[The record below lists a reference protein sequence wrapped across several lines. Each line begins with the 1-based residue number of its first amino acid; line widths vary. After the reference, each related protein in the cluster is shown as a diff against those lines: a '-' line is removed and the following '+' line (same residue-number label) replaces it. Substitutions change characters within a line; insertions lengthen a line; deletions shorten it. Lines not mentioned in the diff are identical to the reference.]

1 MALVDKKAPELRFKG
16 FTEDWK
22 LCKLNELAHFSK
34 GSGYTKNDLTE
45 SGSPIILYGRL
56 YTNYQTV
63 INNVDTFVEMKD
75 KSVISV
81 GNEVIV
87 PSSGESSEDIARG
100 SVVDAT
106 GIILGGDLNVIKPK
120 DEINSTFLALT
131 ISNGQQQRELSN
143 RAQGKSIVH
152 LHNSDLKEV
161 NLIFPIINEQKQIG
175 DFFKVFENTI
185 TLHQRKL
192 DKTLSVRT
200 GILESLFPSRNDDT
214 PVLRVTHFNSKWN
227 QCNLGDCFDERN
239 EKSQD
244 GELLSVT
251 IDRGVVLTSSLNRVD
266 NSSDDKSNYKLVLP
280 NDIAY
285 NSMRMWQGASG
296 VSNFKGI
303 VSPAYTVLKPK
314 PNISSHFFAYMFKL
328 RHMIQMFEKH
338 SQGLTSDT
346 WNLKFP
352 ALSKINVRIPESLE
366 EQTLIVNLLQSVDQT
381 IEYHQNK
388 LVQLKQLKS
397 AYLQKMFI

>member
-1 MALVDKKAPELRFKG
+1 MIIS
-16 FTEDWK
+16 WK
-22 LCKLNELAHFSK
+22 LCKLNEKVEFFNEKRIPIES
-34 GSGYTKNDLTE
+34 DIRE
-45 SGSPIILYGRL
+45 SGQYPYYG
-56 YTNYQTV
+56 
-63 INNVDTFVEMKD
+63 
-75 KSVISV
+75 
-81 GNEVIV
+81 
-87 PSSGESSEDIARG
+87 
-100 SVVDAT
+100 AT
-106 GIILGGDLNVIKPK
+106 GIIDYVKDYIFDGEYVLLAEDGANILTRNSPIAYITEGRFWLNNHAHIMKMKIGTNYFLLQLLERINYEKFNSGTAQPK
-120 DEINSTFLALT
+120 LNSQVVKNMVF
-131 ISNGQQQRELSN
+131 N
-143 RAQGKSIVH
+143 
-152 LHNSDLKEV
+152 
-161 NLIFPIINEQKQIG
+161 FPSEEEQSKTG
-175 DFFKVFENTI
+175 SFFKQLDETI

-381 IEYHQNK
+381 IEYHQNE

-397 AYLQKMFI
+397 VYLQKMFI